1 MTATGFDGSTAARTS
16 ISEPLRANHGNSNY
30 TAPGDADTARISGV
44 ILWYSRFGVP
54 LWRRA
59 IALRLMEITALYRAH
74 GLGLS
79 SPG

>member
-1 MTATGFDGSTAARTS
+1 MAATGFDGQAGACTS
-16 ISEPLRANHGNSNY
+16 ISGRCAPITVTPTT
-30 TAPGDADTARISGV
+30 TAPGDADTARISDV
-44 ILWYSRFGVP
+44 ILWCSRFGVP
-54 LWRRA
+54 FVRGA